1 MALDAA
7 AAAPVEHLDYASTM
21 EIGDHGRKLAAGTMV
36 RRVER
41 QPLRRP
47 GRASGPQLVVA
58 VAEGTRDLIAAGLLL
73 ARDLGVRGAAA
84 DAFRLPP
91 VAAHGDALADGNSGW
106 AR

>member
-7 AAAPVEHLDYASTM
+7 AAAPVEHLDHASTM

-58 VAEGTRDLIAAGLLL
+58 VAEGARDLIAAGLLL
-73 ARDLGVRGAAA
+73 AARPRRARRRRASVPAA
-84 DAFRLPP
+84 
-91 VAAHGDALADGNSGW
+91 VDGS